1 MTVEHNKALALHHP
15 VSRALLVVALI
26 ALAVFAAVGPVGAVS
41 PVRQDNAN
49 KLRVATKTIPPF
61 VMKDKDQFTGYSIDL
76 WKALA
81 DDLKLDY
88 EWVEVKTVG
97 EQLQAVQQG
106 DADLAIA
113 AISMTPQREQ
123 VIDFSHPYY
132 NAGLQIMTQARG
144 QSVVP
149 DFRPFLTSPALRQ
162 IVLLGILAAIVMSHA
177 IWLVERNG
185 PNDFP
190 KGYLAGVAEGL
201 WWLLNIVA
209 NGEYGD
215 KMTRRWIPRLV
226 TIMFW
231 LIGIVLIAQ
240 FTASVTTAMTVQQ
253 LQGSINSPA
262 DLPGKK
268 IATVAGTT
276 AAQYLDGQNINYQGV
291 SKIEDAYELLKKGD
305 VQAIVYD
312 APVLAYYANTDGKG
326 EVQVVG
332 GVFKQE
338 TYGIVLATGSSL
350 RKSIN
355 EALLQLRQDGTLE
368 NLDTKYFGDANK

>member
-1 MTVEHNKALALHHP
+1 MWRSLSLHP
-15 VSRALLVVALI
+15 WARRLTVVALI
-26 ALAVFAAVGPVGAVS
+26 ALTLVAAVGSAHAAGPA
-41 PVRQDNAN
+41 RQDAK
-49 KLRVATKTIPPF
+49 KLRVATKIISPF
-61 VMKDKDQFTGYSIDL
+61 VMQDKGQFTGYSIDL
-76 WKALA
+76 WKAVA
-81 DDLKLDY
+81 GNLKLDY
-88 EWVEVKTVG
+88 EWVEVKTVS

-106 DADLAIA
+106 DADVAIA

-132 NAGLQIMTQARG
+132 NAGLQIMTQAQG
-144 QSVVP
+144 QSILP

-162 IVLLGILAAIVMSHA
+162 IVLLGIITAIVMSHV

-190 KGYLAGVAEGL
+190 KSYFAGIAEGL

-231 LIGIVLIAQ
+231 LIGIALIAQ

-253 LQGSINSPA
+253 LTGSINSPA

-268 IATVAGTT
+268 VATVAGTT
-276 AAQYLDGQNINYQGV
+276 AAQYLDGQNINYQAV
-291 SKIEDAYELLKKGD
+291 AKIEDAYALLKRGD
-305 VQAIVYD
+305 VQAVVYD
-312 APVLAYYANTDGKG
+312 APVLAYYANTEGRG

-332 GVFKQE
+332 GVFKEE
-338 TYGIVLATGSSL
+338 TYGIVLPTGSPL
-350 RKSIN
+350 RKTIN
-355 EALLQLRQDGTLE
+355 EALLQLRQDGTLDD
-368 NLDTKYFGDANK
+368 LQAKYFGDAGK